1 MPETDIEKLL
11 NEIVNSLGGLRASRI
26 AQPDAAPA
34 ITNQIPPAVTEGYAG
49 NTPLTQSAATSAPGD
64 GPELT
69 SQLITQMAQLHA
81 TGQRHVDGLLDNT
94 KALADN
100 SASRASSSAQQTA
113 VDTAKHLGLP
123 IFASPIVGLVEG
135 IAKLFKQDPPP
146 APVLAKY
153 QMPEAVN
160 FQGLVSPDGRV
171 SASDYSAAGQ
181 ARPYA
186 QPQASP
192 AAQNIT
198 VQVQAFDSKSFLD
211 HSGEIAQAVRQAL
224 LENHALSD
232 VVGDL

>member
-11 NEIVNSLGGLRASRI
+11 NEIVNSLGGPPTGSDQRLVSPTAPPI
-26 AQPDAAPA
+26 A
-34 ITNQIPPAVTEGYAG
+34 NQIPPAVTEGHAG
-49 NTPLTQSAATSAPGD
+49 NTQLTQSASTSEPGD

-113 VDTAKHLGLP
+113 VDTAKHLGLS
-123 IFASPIVGLVEG
+123 IFASPVVGLVEG

-146 APVLAKY
+146 APLLAKY
-153 QMPEAVN
+153 EMPAAVN

-171 SASDYSAAGQ
+171 SASDYGAAGQ
-181 ARPYA
+181 ARPSA

-192 AAQNIT
+192 AVSAMGGVPASN
-198 VQVQAFDSKSFLD
+198 L
-211 HSGEIAQAVRQAL
+211 SGGSL
-224 LENHALSD
+224 
-232 VVGDL
+232 